1 MYPIMSHR
9 PFLLKTVHYI
19 FPVIWLGLSFW
30 LAGCN
35 SLLDQEP
42 LDRLTDD
49 NFYVD
54 SASANAASTACYAPL
69 AQEGGYQ
76 YALWAITDGLSD
88 DAIGYDAFE
97 GWNVP
102 PNDPLVYKLWSS
114 HYTGIHRCNVVID
127 KVPGITMRT
136 GLKEQYMAEAR
147 FLRALYLYNLVRLFG
162 DVPAPLSVAGQLG
175 DLSIPRQPVA
185 MVYDQIEQDLIWAQ
199 EKLPLVQRV
208 EVGRATR
215 GAAQSLLA
223 SVYLTQGRWSE
234 SASLAARVISSNVY
248 SLEPRFDDNF
258 KASTKNGPE
267 SVFAVQFRSGVEGIG
282 NWASDFQ
289 GPAGLQT
296 GGYETN
302 PPTFDTMPPLPN
314 PHWTGGLVQAFEPGD
329 VRRDI
334 SVSNYGGYN
343 RYTHQPQR
351 YLGHKFFTGTT
362 YNFKQSPVNYPVIR
376 YAEVLLTLSE
386 SRNELGDI
394 TGATQALNELRQR
407 AGLPLVSGLS
417 QDQLRKAIRHERRV
431 ELCLEAHRWF
441 DLLRYGTATAT
452 LQAQNPARF
461 LDPQRERL
469 PIPQLEID
477 RNSLLKQNPGYY

>member
-1 MYPIMSHR
+1 MYRFTPQLV
-9 PFLLKTVHYI
+9 FLLK
-19 FPVIWLGLSFW
+19 PVRRWMLAFWPCILTW
-30 LAGCN
+30 LAGC
-35 SLLDQEP
+35 SGLLNQEP

-49 NFYVD
+49 TFYVD

-88 DAIGYDAFE
+88 DAIGYDVFE

-102 PNDPLVYKLWSS
+102 ANDPLVYKLWSS
-114 HYTGIHRCNVVID
+114 HYTGIYRCNVVID
-127 KVPGITMRT
+127 KVPGIDMRA
-136 GLKEQYMAEAR
+136 GLKEQYIAEAR

-162 DVPAPLSVAGQLG
+162 EVPLPLSVAGQLG
-175 DLSIPRQPVA
+175 DLSIPRQPIAV
-185 MVYDQIEQDLIWAQ
+185 VYDQVESDLLAAQ
-199 EKLPLVQRV
+199 EALPLVQRM

-223 SVYLTQGRWSE
+223 SVYLTQGRWSA
-234 SASLAARVISSNVY
+234 SASLAASVVSSGVY
-248 SLEPRFDDNF
+248 SLEPRFEDNF
-258 KASTKNGPE
+258 RASTKNGPE

-302 PPTFDTMPPLPN
+302 PPTFDTIPALPS
-314 PHWTGGLVQAFEPGD
+314 PHWTGGLLQAFEPGD
-329 VRRDI
+329 VRRDV

-376 YAEVLLTLSE
+376 YAEVLLTLAE
-386 SRNELGDI
+386 SRNELGDVAE
-394 TGATQALNELRQR
+394 ATQALNALRQR
-407 AGLPLVSGLS
+407 AGLPLLAGLS
-417 QDQLRKAIRHERRV
+417 HDQLRKVIRHERRV

-461 LDPQRERL
+461 FDPQRERL

-477 RNSLLKQNPGYY
+477 RNSLLKQNPGY